1 MPETKYLSFSFNLV
15 GLTQKEQETVIEKF
29 KRGSCNIILA
39 TTVAEEG
46 LDISDCNYVIR
57 YDMMGNEISSVQSRG
72 RVRAK
77 EGKYTVLVDPKSGA
91 QQRDLKNTF
100 REMLMEEAVAQVQKI
115 DPAEFVK
122 QVSSLLQLWW
132 KRHRGNTLL
141 CRAVTSTLSQR
152 LLHKMTNSRQFC

>member
-1 MPETKYLSFSFNLV
+1 M
-15 GLTQKEQETVIEKF
+15 
-29 KRGSCNIILA
+29 
-39 TTVAEEG
+39 AEEG

-122 QVSSLLQLWW
+122 QVSSLLQLW
-132 KRHRGNTLL
+132 
-141 CRAVTSTLSQR
+141 
-152 LLHKMTNSRQFC
+152 